1 MDLTKLLPVLDAA
14 EMLGLV
20 TVKKGEVKL
29 TKEGSKIHTSKERAL
44 AISDTL
50 SKVEPFA
57 TALGFEKKFN
67 GEDVAKKLSS
77 TGIRWHHEDEVNSLI
92 VGEILVHW
100 GIRTGLLDYDGSS
113 FTPRNRV
120 ESP

>member
-1 MDLTKLLPVLDAA
+1 
-14 EMLGLV
+14 MLGLV
-20 TVKKGEVKL
+20 TVRKGEVKL
-29 TKEGSKIHTSKERAL
+29 TNEGSKIHMSKETAL
-44 AISDTL
+44 AISDNL

-77 TGIRWHHEDEVNSLI
+77 EGIRWHHEDEVNSLI
-92 VGEILVHW
+92 VSEILVHW

-113 FTPRNRV
+113 FTRRDRG
-120 ESP
+120 ESS